1 MCVCVCVYKL
11 PEMPAGSQITS
22 NENVLL
28 FKFTESKCEH
38 RLIDIYSPF
47 LLRQTLR
54 RHQSVSQ
61 QNLEL
66 NIESLGKRQ
75 RLEKNIHS

>member
-1 MCVCVCVYKL
+1 MTGPYLTTEILETNMHQNYGSDSKHYKRRQKKL
-11 PEMPAGSQITS
+11 PQMTNMKI
-22 NENVLL
+22 LL
-28 FKFTESKCEH
+28 KHTM
-38 RLIDIYSPF
+38 
-47 LLRQTLR
+47 R

-75 RLEKNIHS
+75 RLEKNVHT